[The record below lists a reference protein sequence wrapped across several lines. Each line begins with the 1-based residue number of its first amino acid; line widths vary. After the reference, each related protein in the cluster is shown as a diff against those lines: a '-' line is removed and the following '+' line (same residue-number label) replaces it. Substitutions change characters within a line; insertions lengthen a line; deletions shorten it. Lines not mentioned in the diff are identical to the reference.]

1 MNKRKK
7 YKSPKIISHRLNE
20 PEVPYTQPLS
30 AQDVW
35 KMFQDVADRFKE
47 TDKQFKEITERFKNN
62 ERERSIDDSRWEESK
77 MQFKETDKKLK
88 QLSELFT
95 SQWGKLMESLVEGDL
110 IQLLNA
116 RGIKVH
122 RTQQRI
128 ESKQPGPA
136 YEFDI
141 LAENGLELVFVEV
154 KTTMKTGDVKHFLQK
169 LEKVK
174 TWMPRYKDMTVYGA
188 VAYLRADKSCIQMAE
203 NKGLFVIR
211 ATGKSASIIN
221 SEDFRPKPF

>member
-1 MNKRKK
+1 M
-7 YKSPKIISHRLNE
+7 NE

-35 KMFQDVADRFKE
+35 RLFKE
-47 TDKQFKEITERFKNN
+47 TDK
-62 ERERSIDDSRWEESK
+62 
-77 MQFKETDKKLK
+77 QFKETDKKLK

-110 IQLLNA
+110 IPLLNA
-116 RGIKVH
+116 RGVKVY

-141 LAENGLELVFVEV
+141 LAENGHELVFVEV
-154 KTTMKTGDVKHFLQK
+154 KTTMKTGDVKYFLEK

-174 TWMPRYKDMTVYGA
+174 IWMPRYSDMTVYGA
-188 VAYLRADKSCIQMAE
+188 VAYLRADKNCIQMAE
-203 NKGLFVIR
+203 NNGLFVIR

>member
-47 TDKQFKEITERFKNN
+47 TDKQF
-62 ERERSIDDSRWEESK
+62 
-77 MQFKETDKKLK
+77 QETDKKLK

-141 LAENGLELVFVEV
+141 LAENGQELVFVEV
-154 KTTMKTGDVKHFLQK
+154 KTTMKTGDVKYFLEK

-174 TWMPRYKDMTVYGA
+174 IWMPRYKDMTVYGA